1 MGFFRLFSIG
11 TVYVQRSLQGPKS
24 AVVNFG
30 EDRSMYTAKVL
41 PVPYTTNAC
50 VHFGP
55 HNQPVKFKCIACM
68 QANLVNCAIN
78 N

>member
-1 MGFFRLFSIG
+1 M
-11 TVYVQRSLQGPKS
+11 
-24 AVVNFG
+24 VNNTNPMAKYFL
-30 EDRSMYTAKVL
+30 ESMAEIPTMSENNTAKVL

-55 HNQPVKFKCIACM
+55 HNQPVKIKCIACM